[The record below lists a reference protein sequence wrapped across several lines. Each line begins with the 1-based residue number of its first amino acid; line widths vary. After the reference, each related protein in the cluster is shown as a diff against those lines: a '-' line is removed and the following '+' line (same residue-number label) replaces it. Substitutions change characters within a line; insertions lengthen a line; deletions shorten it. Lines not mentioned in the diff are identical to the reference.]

1 MKERKHL
8 QQTVLGKLDVYMQKN
23 EIRPILSTH
32 TKTSHKW
39 NKDLAVKPET
49 LKLLEGNRDSALY
62 DTGTGKDIMKRT
74 PFA

>member
-8 QQTVLGKLDVYMQKN
+8 QQTVLGKLDADMQKN
-23 EIRPILSTH
+23 EIRPILSTC

-39 NKDLAVKPET
+39 IKDLTVKPET

-62 DTGTGKDIMKRT
+62 DTAQEKTL
-74 PFA
+74 